1 MSRKPHKRRS
11 KGFADPKDTA
21 GQMADA
27 VSYLCRVAVE
37 EGLETV
43 LPDLLEVQQKL
54 EEIASSEEAPKR
66 PN

>member
-1 MSRKPHKRRS
+1 MSQKPHKKRL
-11 KGFADPKDTA
+11 KETADPKDTA
-21 GQMADA
+21 GKMADA
-27 VSYLCRVAVE
+27 ISYLCRVAAE

-43 LPDLLEVQQKL
+43 LPDLLEAQQKL